1 MANLLLTKISC
12 AIVDMDED
20 NIETI
25 LQEALD
31 QGIPMEDIYEIGLNN
46 GMLEVTRKFESNEYY
61 VSEVIVCADTLNK
74 GILFLRGKGGQRKVN
89 GPKVLI
95 AVVEGDFHEIGKN
108 IVKIMFEAANF
119 DVIDLG
125 INQISND
132 IIRAAKEHNVD
143 VITLS
148 TMMTTTM
155 GKMKDVI
162 DTINNSDLKGKFK
175 IIIGGGCISDKY
187 AKKIN
192 ADGYSKNAIDA
203 VKLVKSLMLGNA
215 S

>member
-1 MANLLLTKISC
+1 MGERFLKKISDS
-12 AIVDMDED
+12 IINMDED
-20 NIETI
+20 NVETI

-31 QGIPMEDIYEIGLNN
+31 NGVSMEDIYEVGLNN
-46 GMLEVTRKFESNEYY
+46 GMLEVTKKFENNEYY

-74 GILFLRGKGGQRKVN
+74 GIKFLRSKGGEKKVD

-119 DVIDLG
+119 DVMDLG
-125 INQISND
+125 VNQTSND
-132 IIRAAKEHNVD
+132 IVKIAVENGVD

-155 GKMKDVI
+155 GKMKEI
-162 DTINNSDLKGKFK
+162 IEIIEKTELKDKVK
-175 IIIGGGCISDKY
+175 VIIGGGCISEKY
-187 AKKIN
+187 AREIN
-192 ADGYSKNAIDA
+192 ADGYSKNAIEA
-203 VKLVKSLMLGNA
+203 VKLVKNLVQRG
-215 S
+215 

>member
-1 MANLLLTKISC
+1 MGGILLKKISDS
-12 AIVDMDED
+12 IINMDEE
-20 NIETI
+20 NVEAV

-31 QGIPMEDIYEIGLNN
+31 NGVSMEDIYEIGLNN
-46 GMLEVTRKFESNEYY
+46 GMLEVTKKFETNEYY

-74 GILFLRGKGGQRKVN
+74 GIKFLRAKGGERKVD

-125 INQISND
+125 VNQTSDNIVKV
-132 IIRAAKEHNVD
+132 AKENRVE
-143 VITLS
+143 IIALS

-155 GKMKDVI
+155 GKMKEII
-162 DTINNSDLKGKFK
+162 DIIQKSELKNKVK
-175 IIIGGGCISDKY
+175 VIIGGGCISNKY
-187 AKKIN
+187 AQKIS
-192 ADGYSKNAIDA
+192 ADGYSKNAIEA
-203 VKLVKSLMLGNA
+203 VKLVKNLVQRG
-215 S
+215 

>member
-1 MANLLLTKISC
+1 MGERFLKKISDS
-12 AIVDMDED
+12 IINMDED
-20 NIETI
+20 NVEMI

-31 QGIPMEDIYEIGLNN
+31 NGVSMEDIYEVGLNN
-46 GMLEVTRKFESNEYY
+46 GMLEVTKKFENNEYY

-74 GILFLRGKGGQRKVN
+74 GIKFLRSKGGEKKVE

-119 DVIDLG
+119 DVMDLG
-125 INQISND
+125 VNQTSND
-132 IIRAAKEHNVD
+132 IVKIAVENGVD

-155 GKMKDVI
+155 GKMKEI
-162 DTINNSDLKGKFK
+162 IEIIEKTELKDKVK
-175 IIIGGGCISDKY
+175 VIIGGGCISEKY
-187 AKKIN
+187 AREIN
-192 ADGYSKNAIDA
+192 ADGYSKNAIEA
-203 VKLVKSLMLGNA
+203 VKLVKNLVQRG
-215 S
+215 